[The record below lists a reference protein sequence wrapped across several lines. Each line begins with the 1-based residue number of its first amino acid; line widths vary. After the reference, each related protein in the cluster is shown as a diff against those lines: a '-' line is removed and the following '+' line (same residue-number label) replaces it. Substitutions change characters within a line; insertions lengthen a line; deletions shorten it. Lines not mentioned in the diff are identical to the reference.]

1 MPDVA
6 RFFLVSMPVTT
17 GFTITDP
24 FNSPRP
30 YANGRH
36 EGIDLRANH
45 GGRPAEIVAAQA
57 GVIDRIKSGDT
68 GYGNYVRLRHDW
80 ADGTVWYTWYAHLST
95 VLPTLQVG
103 QPVEIGQR
111 LGTAGQTGNA
121 TGVHLH
127 LTLQRIG
134 GGLSGYVVADVVD
147 PTRYF
152 TDVAVPTID
161 ELTYVADVTAPDGA
175 AIEAGQAFT
184 KTWRVRNSG
193 TSTWAGFTLEHT
205 ADERMDGPDSVP
217 LPPLAPDETGEVS
230 VELVAPAE
238 PGRHRSTWKA
248 RNARGRL
255 FAFELYAD
263 VLVTPVV
270 RRDDAVLVVDL
281 TLPAGTNVIAGQSAL
296 KTWRVRNTGDATWGA
311 GYTLA
316 PDGAAD
322 GETSPCPPSGPAR
335 WLIFPLP

>member
-1 MPDVA
+1 MPDAV
-6 RFFLVSMPVTT
+6 RFFLVNPVTT

-36 EGIDLRANH
+36 EGVDLRANH

-68 GYGNYVRLRHDW
+68 GYGNHIRLRHDW

-161 ELTYVADVTAPDGA
+161 E
-175 AIEAGQAFT
+175 
-184 KTWRVRNSG
+184 
-193 TSTWAGFTLEHT
+193 
-205 ADERMDGPDSVP
+205 SVSY
-217 LPPLAPDETGEVS
+217 T
-230 VELVAPAE
+230 
-238 PGRHRSTWKA
+238 H
-248 RNARGRL
+248 
-255 FAFELYAD
+255 
-263 VLVTPVV
+263 
-270 RRDDAVLVVDL
+270 L
-281 TLPAGTNVIAGQSAL
+281 TLPTNREV
-296 KTWRVRNTGDATWGA
+296 
-311 GYTLA
+311 
-316 PDGAAD
+316 
-322 GETSPCPPSGPAR
+322 
-335 WLIFPLP
+335 